1 MRASLQKLSR
11 DNDYSLEA
19 IERDLLTPANL
30 RFVRDDAGNIADKY
44 SDRTGVEG
52 SLEVETVKEENY
64 TPEQL
69 YKALQDAER
78 AEKEYMKT
86 GKRDLT
92 ISEDSKTK
100 NIDRDRAEM
109 LANLLINRSL
119 EKLAARGLHGRAAG
133 DRMGKVDAVA
143 DFLYKTSYGRDLY
156 TGSPILGAK
165 QDAGHLESNSRGGV
179 RLRPELALINQML
192 GDTEGI
198 ERLKRI
204 DEARTRINAAGNY
217 TNEILQDE
225 DINRLLKYKDF
236 QNMVDKQHTR
246 KAQYGFES
254 SGEDSQATGQIF
266 GAKPVVVNADDD
278 ANVYVQTNS
287 NGKGNGGG
295 NGYSEM
301 EREFE
306 RLKR

>member
-11 DNDYSLEA
+11 NNDYSLEA

-44 SDRTGVEG
+44 SDRSGVEG
-52 SLEVETVKEENY
+52 SLAVETVKEESY

-69 YKALQDAER
+69 YRALQDAER

-86 GKRDLT
+86 GKRELAIPENVKAD
-92 ISEDSKTK
+92 
-100 NIDRDRAEM
+100 NIDRERAEII
-109 LANLLINRSL
+109 ANLLINESL

-133 DRMGKVDAVA
+133 DRMKKVDAVA
-143 DFLYKTSYGRDLY
+143 DLLYKTSYGRDLY
-156 TGSPILGAK
+156 TGSPIIGAK

-192 GDTEGI
+192 GDTEGV

-217 TNEILQDE
+217 TDEILKDG
-225 DINRLLKYKDF
+225 DIQRLLKYKDF
-236 QNMVDKQHTR
+236 QNMVDKQQAR
-246 KAQYGFES
+246 RSQYGFEA
-254 SGEDSQATGQIF
+254 GEDLQAAGKVV
-266 GAKPVVVNADDD
+266 GEKPIVVNADEG
-278 ANVYVQTNS
+278 ANVYVHTN
-287 NGKGNGGG
+287 GNG
-295 NGYSEM
+295 NGHAKM
-301 EREFE
+301 QREFN
-306 RLKR
+306 RA

>member
-44 SDRTGVEG
+44 SDRSGVEG
-52 SLEVETVKEENY
+52 SLAVEAVKEENY

-69 YKALQDAER
+69 YRALQDAKR

-86 GKRDLT
+86 GKRDLA
-92 ISEDSKTK
+92 ISDNKTE
-100 NIDRDRAEM
+100 NIDRERAEM
-109 LANLLINRSL
+109 LANLLINESL

-133 DRMGKVDAVA
+133 DRMKKVDAVA
-143 DFLYKTSYGRDLY
+143 DLLYKTSYGRDLY
-156 TGSPILGAK
+156 TGSPIIGAK

-192 GDTEGI
+192 GDTEGV

-217 TNEILQDE
+217 TDEILEDE
-225 DINRLLKYKDF
+225 DIKRLLKYKDF
-236 QNMVDKQHTR
+236 QNMVDKQQTR
-246 KAQYGFES
+246 KARYGFES
-254 SGEDSQATGQIF
+254 GEDLQATGQVV
-266 GAKPVVVNADDD
+266 GEKPIVVNADEG
-278 ANVYVQTNS
+278 ANVYVHTN
-287 NGKGNGGG
+287 GNG
-295 NGYSEM
+295 NGHAAVQ
-301 EREFE
+301 RELN
-306 RLKR
+306 RRQR

>member
-1 MRASLQKLSR
+1 VRASLQKLSR

-44 SDRTGVEG
+44 SDRSGVEG
-52 SLEVETVKEENY
+52 SLAVEAVKEENY

-69 YKALQDAER
+69 YRALQDAKR

-86 GKRDLT
+86 GKRDLA
-92 ISEDSKTK
+92 ISDNKTD
-100 NIDRDRAEM
+100 NIDRERAKI
-109 LANLLINRSL
+109 LANLLINESL

-133 DRMGKVDAVA
+133 DRMKKVDAVA
-143 DFLYKTSYGRDLY
+143 DLLYKTSYGRDLY
-156 TGSPILGAK
+156 TGSPIIGAK

-192 GDTEGI
+192 GDTEGV

-204 DEARTRINAAGNY
+204 DEAQTRIDAAGNY
-217 TNEILQDE
+217 TDEILEDE
-225 DINRLLKYKDF
+225 DIKRLLKYKDF
-236 QNMVDKQHTR
+236 QNMVDKQQTR

-254 SGEDSQATGQIF
+254 GEDLQATGQVV
-266 GAKPVVVNADDD
+266 GEKPIVVNADEG
-278 ANVYVQTNS
+278 ANVYVHTN
-287 NGKGNGGG
+287 GNG
-295 NGYSEM
+295 NGHTAVQ
-301 EREFE
+301 REFN
-306 RLKR
+306 RRQR

>member
-44 SDRTGVEG
+44 SDRSGVEG
-52 SLEVETVKEENY
+52 SLAVEAIKEENY

-69 YKALQDAER
+69 YRALQDAER

-86 GKRDLT
+86 GERNLA
-92 ISEDSKTK
+92 ISDKKTE
-100 NIDRDRAEM
+100 NIDRERAEI
-109 LANLLINRSL
+109 LANLLINESL

-133 DRMGKVDAVA
+133 DRMKKVDAVA
-143 DFLYKTSYGRDLY
+143 DLLYKTSYGRDLY
-156 TGSPILGAK
+156 TGSPIVGAK

-192 GDTEGI
+192 GDTEGV

-217 TNEILQDE
+217 TDEILQDE
-225 DINRLLKYKDF
+225 GIQRLLKYKDF
-236 QNMVDKQHTR
+236 QNMVNKQQTR
-246 KAQYGFES
+246 RAQYGFEA
-254 SGEDSQATGQIF
+254 GEDLQGTGKVVGQ
-266 GAKPVVVNADDD
+266 KPIVVNADEG
-278 ANVYVQTNS
+278 ANVYVHTN
-287 NGKGNGGG
+287 GNG
-295 NGYSEM
+295 NGHAAM
-301 EREFE
+301 QREFN
-306 RLKR
+306 RSQRR

>member
-30 RFVRDDAGNIADKY
+30 KFVRDDAGNIADKY
-44 SDRTGVEG
+44 SDRSGVEG
-52 SLEVETVKEENY
+52 SLAVEAVKEEKY

-69 YKALQDAER
+69 YRALQDAER

-86 GKRDLT
+86 GKRDLA
-92 ISEDSKTK
+92 ISDNKTE
-100 NIDRDRAEM
+100 NIDRERAEM
-109 LANLLINRSL
+109 LANLLINESL

-133 DRMGKVDAVA
+133 DRMKKVDAVA
-143 DFLYKTSYGRDLY
+143 DLLYKTSYGRDLY
-156 TGSPILGAK
+156 TGSPIIGAK

-192 GDTEGI
+192 GDTEGV

-217 TNEILQDE
+217 TDEVLQDE
-225 DINRLLKYKDF
+225 DIQRLLKYKDF
-236 QNMVDKQHTR
+236 QNMVNKQQTR
-246 KAQYGFES
+246 RAQYGFES
-254 SGEDSQATGQIF
+254 GEDLQATGQVV
-266 GAKPVVVNADDD
+266 GQKPIVINADKE
-278 ANVYVQTNS
+278 ANVYVHTN
-287 NGKGNGGG
+287 GNGNG
-295 NGYSEM
+295 NGHSAVQ
-301 EREFE
+301 REFN
-306 RLKR
+306 RRQR

>member
-44 SDRTGVEG
+44 SDRSGVEG
-52 SLEVETVKEENY
+52 SLAVEAVKEENY

-69 YKALQDAER
+69 YRALQDAKR

-86 GKRDLT
+86 GKRDLA
-92 ISEDSKTK
+92 ISDNKTE
-100 NIDRDRAEM
+100 NIDRERAEM
-109 LANLLINRSL
+109 LANLLINESL

-133 DRMGKVDAVA
+133 DRMKKVDAVA
-143 DFLYKTSYGRDLY
+143 DLLYKTSYGRDLY
-156 TGSPILGAK
+156 TGSPIIGAK

-192 GDTEGI
+192 GDTEGV

-217 TNEILQDE
+217 TDEILEDE
-225 DINRLLKYKDF
+225 DIKRLLKYKDF
-236 QNMVDKQHTR
+236 QNMVDKQQTR

-254 SGEDSQATGQIF
+254 GEDLQATGQVV
-266 GAKPVVVNADDD
+266 GEKPIVVNADEG
-278 ANVYVQTNS
+278 ANVYVHTN
-287 NGKGNGGG
+287 GNG
-295 NGYSEM
+295 NGHAAVQ
-301 EREFE
+301 REFN
-306 RLKR
+306 RRQR